1 MADYPKDPMPIVQ
14 ALQSYAPDLPA
25 LDEEAQEA
33 VAAGLAA
40 AVAKSSPVDKIVGA
54 FDTLRAHVADLDLE
68 GAQILAGASELIA
81 LQNFHNKN
89 VEALGVRDAAI
100 ARLESLA

>member
-1 MADYPKDPMPIVQ
+1 MPDYPKDPMPVVA
-14 ALQSYAPDLPA
+14 ALQSYTPSIPELEAP
-25 LDEEAQEA
+25 
-33 VAAGLAA
+33 LAA
-40 AVAKSSPVDKIVGA
+40 VVVRSSPVDKLVGA
-54 FDTLRAHVADLDLE
+54 FDALRGHVADLDLE